1 MTSVSQ
7 RHSFKEKIGL
17 LREVALFAGLSEVDM
32 QAIGHAT
39 TTTHCVRGSR
49 PCRRTTR
56 RVGYTSSRRVGSAST
71 GVAGWQAADA

>member
-17 LREVALFAGLSEVDM
+17 LREVALFAGLSQVDM

-39 TTTHCVRGSR
+39 TTTHCVRGQQILSPYDPPDR
-49 PCRRTTR
+49 IHIINKGRVRVYRCRRMA
-56 RVGYTSSRRVGSAST
+56 SS
-71 GVAGWQAADA
+71 